1 MTSVALTRTPLSRP
15 PRLQR
20 FQAALPTRTGCH
32 SGAWRVVVQELVG
45 VRMSVAVQA
54 FARQGRSS
62 IDSQALRVPAYP
74 APVVERAP
82 MCPVGVIHRFG
93 TGWPSSYQMKTATLP
108 ALYAV
113 LLRTG

>member
-1 MTSVALTRTPLSRP
+1 MACGALPEFGLPPQAEANTAAPTMTPMAAIATRTPLRRS

-20 FQAALPTRTGCH
+20 FLAALPTRTGCH
-32 SGAWRVVVQELVG
+32 SGAWRVAVQELVG

-74 APVVERAP
+74 
-82 MCPVGVIHRFG
+82 
-93 TGWPSSYQMKTATLP
+93 
-108 ALYAV
+108 
-113 LLRTG
+113 